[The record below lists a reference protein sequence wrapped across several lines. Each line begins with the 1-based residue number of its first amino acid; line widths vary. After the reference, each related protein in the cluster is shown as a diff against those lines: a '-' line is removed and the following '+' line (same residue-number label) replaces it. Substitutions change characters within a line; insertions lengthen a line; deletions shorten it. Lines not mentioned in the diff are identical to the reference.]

1 MEISAIKER
10 LSLSEILDHYGLKP
24 KNNMLKCFWH
34 DDNTASL
41 QVNLEK
47 NFYKC
52 HACGKTGDVI
62 QFIEDYEKISKH
74 EAINKAKSFLLNN
87 TAQSQ
92 YSVDRGTAKT
102 GQTDPSGEKSALF
115 LKDNQNNIHVAGGT
129 GEWQAEFLG
138 KMLAY
143 FKNALHSSKPA
154 RDYLEKRGLDNAVLE
169 IGYNSGQFH
178 HGERKTEELLKNSLE
193 IGLLLDKGLIN
204 NRTKEKAY
212 QVFANKCLI
221 FPLRNKENEIV
232 SIYGRSILDDSSE
245 GSAQVKA
252 KHFYLKNRSGLYP
265 GYPDSGTKKLIV
277 TEAIIDCAS
286 LLQIRPIVQKGCQTE
301 LVEMIS
307 CFGANGLNDEILSVI
322 KELPKLEEIIF
333 CFDQDKAGREA
344 VEKYTVLLKEH
355 LPSKQNDRFLTKE
368 AVDGSLIMSQVA
380 YSFVELPCKDINET
394 LQLHDETLF
403 TELLENRIFIFSNEN
418 GTGRRAGLK
427 HQFHTADSLSSDK
440 VTGLNPAEITTPK
453 SIPSEKDNWHSA
465 TEFLEQKDLLKNL
478 NQLIEKAGIIGE
490 EQSRLLLFLI
500 TISYLNKSP
509 LHGIVQGS
517 SGSGKTHIISRIAD
531 MMPPEDVLRFTRITE
546 SSLYNWGEF
555 DLFGKII
562 IIEDLDG
569 LKEDALYALREFIS
583 NQVLRSSVTIKDK
596 KGNNKSSHKIVKGQ
610 FSSLS
615 ATTKGE
621 TYEDNMNRSFIVAVD
636 ESDEQTDKI
645 ISYQNR
651 RNAGEIDRSDQEKA
665 IGFIQKIVRN
675 LKHYEVINPYATQI
689 QLPNNVKNKRRLNEM
704 FQAIIKQVTFINQ
717 YQRQVAPAGNYLI
730 TEIEDIEN
738 AVEILFESIILK
750 IDELDGSLRQFFE
763 KLKKAFKDDQF
774 SRFDAMAVTGFKK
787 TQLQFYL
794 NDLVRLEYL
803 KQIGFANKGFT
814 YKISYNDNIQ
824 RVRKDLK
831 EAFIKQLEELKRKK

>member
-1 MEISAIKER
+1 MEISVIKDRLR
-10 LSLSEILDHYGLKP
+10 LSEVLNHYGLAP
-24 KNNMLKCFWH
+24 KNKMLRCFMH
-34 DDNTASL
+34 DDKTASL

-47 NFYKC
+47 DFYKC
-52 HACGKTGDVI
+52 HACGKSGDVI
-62 QFIEDYEKISKH
+62 QFIEDYEKITKH
-74 EAINKAKSFLLNN
+74 EAIKKAGSLIGGSKL
-87 TAQSQ
+87 
-92 YSVDRGTAKT
+92 SVDGKKQATQSKHPST
-102 GQTDPSGEKSALF
+102 GNHQPDTGF
-115 LKDNQNNIHVAGGT
+115 LARM
-129 GEWQAEFLG
+129 FS
-138 KMLAY
+138 Y
-143 FKNALHSSKPA
+143 FKNALHASGPA
-154 RDYLEKRGLDNAVLE
+154 KEYLAKRGLDNAVLE

-178 HGERKTEELLKNSLE
+178 HGSRRDRQLIEHAVE

-212 QVFANKCLI
+212 QVFANKSLI
-221 FPLRNKENEIV
+221 FPLKNKEDEIV
-232 SIYGRSILDDSSE
+232 SLYGRSILDHDSPE

-252 KHFYLKNRSGLYP
+252 KHFYLKNRSGIYP
-265 GYPDSGTKKLIV
+265 HYPNSQTLKLIL
-277 TEAIIDCAS
+277 TESIIDCAS
-286 LLQIRPIVQKGCQTE
+286 LLQIKEIVHKGCRTE
-301 LVEMIS
+301 LVEVIS
-307 CFGANGLNDEILSVI
+307 CFGANGLNDEILSAI
-322 KELPKLEEIIF
+322 KGLAELEEIIF
-333 CFDQDKAGREA
+333 CFDQDKAGKEA
-344 VEKYTVLLKEH
+344 VEKYAGLLKEH

-368 AVDGSLIMSQVA
+368 AVNGSLIMSQVV
-380 YSFVELPCKDINET
+380 YSFVELPCKDVNET

-403 TELLENRIFIFSNEN
+403 TELLEKRIFIFSNED

-440 VTGLNPAEITTPK
+440 VTGLNPVEITTSK
-453 SIPSEKDNWHSA
+453 SIPSEKDHWHSA
-465 TEFLEQKDLLKNL
+465 TEFLEQKDLLRNL

-490 EQSRLLLFLI
+490 ENSRLLLFLI

-651 RNAGEIDRSDQEKA
+651 SEQEKA

-738 AVEILFESIILK
+738 AIEILFESIILK